1 LAIGIDNVQLYV
13 YPPTLAYMLVPL
25 TFFGISAASIIWKIV
40 NVAALIGSGLILA
53 RLLSVP
59 LFGRISLAICGFMVL
74 FRPSLECIY
83 WGQIT
88 AILILM
94 MVAGTFFYLRDRLLL
109 AMFLFALAS
118 AIKITPAILIVP
130 LIAWREWRALCYFT
144 LWTALIVTSLWALS
158 DGWLLIDY
166 VRHVMPSM
174 ASGKAALTNKSLESA
189 VKLISQAM
197 HTGISPGPLQNA
209 SIALSALVVL
219 FVGWRSRT
227 AGGHD
232 KPDWLKLEWMSLFWL
247 LSCCLAP
254 VSWRHAYVLAAPA
267 VLILAKRTFDRG
279 VFPAHSLL
287 VACFL
292 LSISSFGLDSF
303 AIATGKV
310 FFVSLAMLP
319 PLLGVLVVLLQSP
332 RAEPVEC

>member
-1 LAIGIDNVQLYV
+1 
-13 YPPTLAYMLVPL
+13 
-25 TFFGISAASIIWKIV
+25 
-40 NVAALIGSGLILA
+40 
-53 RLLSVP
+53 
-59 LFGRISLAICGFMVL
+59 
-74 FRPSLECIY
+74 
-83 WGQIT
+83 
-88 AILILM
+88 
-94 MVAGTFFYLRDRLLL
+94 
-109 AMFLFALAS
+109 MFLFALAS

-254 VSWRHAYVLAAPA
+254 VSWRHAY
-267 VLILAKRTFDRG
+267 
-279 VFPAHSLL
+279 AHSLL